1 MADTTITLYG
11 AAGCTAVTPLFNFSA
26 GTVKVYIE
34 DVYIKDL
41 TSNVADNIA
50 LTVGQKLQYTCSNW
64 NSVTKI
70 DIHGD
75 KVSGDISGWTLPS
88 SPVYFSVYNTSVS
101 GDISGW
107 TLPSSLVYFSVSST
121 SVSGGISGWTLPSSL
136 VSFYVNKTSVSG
148 DISGWTLPSS
158 LVYFSVS
165 GTSVSGDISGWT
177 LPSSLVYFYVNNT
190 SVSGD
195 ISGWTLPSS
204 LVYFYVNNTSVS
216 YNRAVGV
223 FAGITNNLNKIDFD
237 NCSLI
242 QTQVDN
248 ILANCVASGIDN
260 SVSAKTLDVGDSNAA
275 PSGIGFMNKKILES
289 RGWTVKITAATFYTN
304 PNGIQ
309 MSRTGQHF
317 SSFQEI

>member
-41 TSNVADNIA
+41 TSNVVDNIA

-70 DIHGD
+70 DIHND

-88 SPVYFSVYNTSVS
+88 S
-101 GDISGW
+101 
-107 TLPSSLVYFSVSST
+107 LV
-121 SVSGGISGWTLPSSL
+121 
-136 VSFYVNKTSVSG
+136 N
-148 DISGWTLPSS
+148 
-158 LVYFSVS
+158 
-165 GTSVSGDISGWT
+165 
-177 LPSSLVYFYVNNT
+177 
-190 SVSGD
+190 
-195 ISGWTLPSS
+195 
-204 LVYFYVNNTSVS
+204 FYVNNTSVS

>member
-41 TSNVADNIA
+41 TSNVVDNIA

-70 DIHGD
+70 DIHSD

-88 SPVYFSVYNTSVS
+88 S
-101 GDISGW
+101 
-107 TLPSSLVYFSVSST
+107 LVGF
-121 SVSGGISGWTLPSSL
+121 
-136 VSFYVNKTSVSG
+136 F
-148 DISGWTLPSS
+148 
-158 LVYFSVS
+158 VS

-177 LPSSLVYFYVNNT
+177 LPSSLVN
-190 SVSGD
+190 
-195 ISGWTLPSS
+195 
-204 LVYFYVNNTSVS
+204 FYVNNTSVS

-260 SVSAKTLDVGDSNAA
+260 SVRAKTLDVGDSNAA

>member
-41 TSNVADNIA
+41 TSNVVDNIA

-70 DIHGD
+70 DIHSD

-88 SPVYFSVYNTSVS
+88 SLAGFYVYNTSVS

-107 TLPSSLVYFSVSST
+107 TLPSSLVYF
-121 SVSGGISGWTLPSSL
+121 
-136 VSFYVNKTSVSG
+136 F
-148 DISGWTLPSS
+148 
-158 LVYFSVS
+158 VY
-165 GTSVSGDISGWT
+165 
-177 LPSSLVYFYVNNT
+177 NT

-204 LVYFYVNNTSVS
+204 LVYFYVYNTSVS